1 LGGVLAR
8 KKKWPS
14 WWDWELE
21 LSPHLFKRMVDRQ
34 FGEVELRKM
43 LEHAKG
49 YRADIMEGRWVVDVA
64 HQGERW
70 EVIVEPD
77 DRLELLVVVTAYP
90 LEEQES

>member
-1 LGGVLAR
+1 
-8 KKKWPS
+8 
-14 WWDWELE
+14 
-21 LSPHLFKRMVDRQ
+21 
-34 FGEVELRKM
+34 M

>member
-1 LGGVLAR
+1 
-8 KKKWPS
+8 
-14 WWDWELE
+14 
-21 LSPHLFKRMVDRQ
+21 MVDRQ